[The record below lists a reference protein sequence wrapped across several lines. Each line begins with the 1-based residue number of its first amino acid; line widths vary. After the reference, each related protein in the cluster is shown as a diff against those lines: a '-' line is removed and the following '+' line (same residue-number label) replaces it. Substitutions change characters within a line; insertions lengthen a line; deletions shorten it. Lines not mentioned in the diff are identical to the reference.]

1 LQVLLSKTARGF
13 IELEIGSTPAG
24 VLREEETE
32 KQELASGI
40 ALGSPCFS
48 GDYYLQGFSER
59 TT

>member
-1 LQVLLSKTARGF
+1 
-13 IELEIGSTPAG
+13 

-32 KQELASGI
+32 KQGIASGI

-59 TT
+59 TSKFAFIKKSFQGAKHGIKT